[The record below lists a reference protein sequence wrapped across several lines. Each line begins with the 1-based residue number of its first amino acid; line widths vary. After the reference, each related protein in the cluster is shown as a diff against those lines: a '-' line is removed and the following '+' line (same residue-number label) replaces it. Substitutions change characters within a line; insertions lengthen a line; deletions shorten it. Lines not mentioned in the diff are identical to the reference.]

1 MTKISISELI
11 ERIVMYDDQQA
22 FKIIYQHYFIRLFRL
37 SFSIVK
43 LKELAEE
50 ITNDALVM
58 LWNKRSRL
66 PAIDNLDLY
75 LYTCIKNDSIAKLN
89 KEQAKYTTDI
99 STAAG
104 EMLKITLDPEKLMIS
119 AEMMKQ
125 LTEAIASLPPRCR
138 LIFKLIKEDGM
149 KYKEVAALL
158 DLSVKTVEAQLTIA
172 VRKILAATQLQ
183 TNTPKLKIKSWG

>member
-1 MTKISISELI
+1 
-11 ERIVMYDDQQA
+11 MYDDQQA

-43 LKELAEE
+43 MKELAEE
-50 ITNDALVM
+50 IANDALVI

-66 PAIDNLDLY
+66 PAIRNLDLY
-75 LYTCIKNDSIAKLN
+75 LYVSVKNDSLAKLS

-99 STAAG
+99 STAMG
-104 EMLKITLDPEKLMIS
+104 EDLRITADPEMLMIS

-125 LTEAIASLPPRCR
+125 LTAAIAGLPPRCR
-138 LIFKLIKEDGM
+138 LIFKLIKEDGL

-158 DLSVKTVEAQLTIA
+158 DLSVKTVEAQLAIA
-172 VRKILAATQLQ
+172 VRKILAATQLH
-183 TNTPKLKIKSWG
+183 TPSRKTSVS